1 MSIRIEEEG
10 TDSPQTVDEARDAV
24 ARSRERISST
34 LDALEDRIVEKKHE
48 IQDRVDVLRP
58 VREQIAERP
67 LTAVMAGLAVGALLG
82 ALGGGDDDEYTR
94 RRSGRISGHELD
106 DDERDELKQ
115 WRRQRRK
122 RLRAKL
128 SRSSV
133 DSDWPEV
140 SGGPGSRSR
149 SAGRGRGWDRD
160 SDRDGRD
167 DRSDSRFDA
176 LKHQLLGA
184 VTSAITTAI
193 TTRLRRMVMD
203 NVNSA
208 VDSAMG
214 SSRDHRGSR
223 DDWQERD
230 YSQQSRSGHSADG
243 RGEAFSGARDV
254 RGDRHSRRESYP

>member
-1 MSIRIEEEG
+1 MSIRIEEKGAE
-10 TDSPQTVDEARDAV
+10 SPQTVDEARDAV

-94 RRSGRISGHELD
+94 RRSGRISGHALD

-115 WRRQRRK
+115 WRRQRRQ
-122 RLRAKL
+122 RLRAKVRRTSL
-128 SRSSV
+128 
-133 DSDWPEV
+133 DGEWPESGRSRGR
-140 SGGPGSRSR
+140 SGGRSRSR
-149 SAGRGRGWDRD
+149 QFKQED
-160 SDRDGRD
+160 RD
-167 DRSDSRFDA
+167 DRGDSRFDA

-184 VTSAITTAI
+184 ITSAVTTAI

-208 VDSAMG
+208 VDSATG
-214 SSRDHRGSR
+214 SSRGRQAADWQDRDYGAERGAGERSSR
-223 DDWQERD
+223 DGRER
-230 YSQQSRSGHSADG
+230 
-243 RGEAFSGARDV
+243 AFTGAQDV
-254 RGDRHSRRESYP
+254 RGDRHARRETYP

>member
-128 SRSSV
+128 SRSAV
-133 DSDWPEV
+133 DSDWPEL
-140 SGGPGSRSR
+140 SRGRGRSR
-149 SAGRGRGWDRD
+149 SSGRGKARD
-160 SDRDGRD
+160 YDRDGRD

-184 VTSAITTAI
+184 VTSAITTAV
-193 TTRLRRMVMD
+193 TTRLRRMVME

-223 DDWQERD
+223 DDWHDGD
-230 YSQQSRSGHSADG
+230 YSVDG